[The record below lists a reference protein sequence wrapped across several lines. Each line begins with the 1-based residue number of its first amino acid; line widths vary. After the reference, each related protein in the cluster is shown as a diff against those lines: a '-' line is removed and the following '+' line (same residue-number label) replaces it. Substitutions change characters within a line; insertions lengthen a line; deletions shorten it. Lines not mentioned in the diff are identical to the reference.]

1 MLKSAHMQTG
11 YQNLDACTGFA
22 MMIEHPLCFYFR
34 LMKAFFQWIK
44 ADAVNVLFDKS
55 CINIKCGTE
64 NCWAINC

>member
-1 MLKSAHMQTG
+1 MLESAHMQTG

-44 ADAVNVLFDKS
+44 ADAVNVLFD
-55 CINIKCGTE
+55 
-64 NCWAINC
+64 